1 MYDAYNMYKN
11 VYDAYNMYKN
21 FFYLN
26 KINILIQNYSINN
39 YITHFHTEL
48 FCKYIINHLVKYHF
62 KSTCAVSY
70 LFILFLTC
78 ISLELFGSLAHFPFF
93 PPFCLT
99 YTPSL
104 PPSLPPGSNRQKC
117 GKSGVANAWLLGN
130 DVGIPLVPH
139 KRQRRG
145 FTPHTFTTA
154 PLGLTTFAE
163 GSANT
168 GADLTVMAFLPRSL
182 LLLLLAVIC
191 IQLSGGKTL
200 ITL

>member
-78 ISLELFGSLAHFPFF
+78 ISLELFGSLAHFQQ
-93 PPFCLT
+93 
-99 YTPSL
+99 SL
-104 PPSLPPGSNRQKC
+104 K
-117 GKSGVANAWLLGN
+117 
-130 DVGIPLVPH
+130 D
-139 KRQRRG
+139 RQREGLNTRG
-145 FTPHTFTTA
+145 KQNKIM
-154 PLGLTTFAE
+154 
-163 GSANT
+163 S
-168 GADLTVMAFLPRSL
+168 
-182 LLLLLAVIC
+182 
-191 IQLSGGKTL
+191 
-200 ITL
+200 